1 MSRAVDY
8 FFSLISPYA
17 YLGHAEFLRIAHAAG
32 ATVHYKP
39 VPLGKL
45 FPESGGLPL
54 AKRHPMRRAY
64 RMIELQR
71 WREKRNVPLV
81 LQPKHWPFD
90 PQLADRLTIAVAQ
103 QHPDAIDAFAALAFR
118 GVWVEEQDLADEAC
132 LRDILKSA
140 GIEDDSLIDAARS
153 EETAK
158 TYDSNLADALE
169 VGAFGSPC
177 YVIDREVFWGQD
189 RLDMVAD
196 MLATERAAYSAEV

>member
-8 FFSLISPYA
+8 YFSLISPYA
-17 YLGHAEFLRIAHAAG
+17 YLGHAEFLRIARGAG

-54 AKRHPMRRAY
+54 AKRHPLRRAY

-90 PQLADRLTIAVAQ
+90 PQLADRLTIAVAEKY
-103 QHPDAIDAFAALAFR
+103 PDAIDAFAALAFR
-118 GVWVEEQDLADEAC
+118 GVWVEEQNLADADC
-132 LRDILKSA
+132 LREILKIS
-140 GIEDDSLIDAARS
+140 GIEDDTLIDAAQGD
-153 EETAK
+153 ETAAI
-158 TYDSNLADALE
+158 YERNLADALD

-177 YVIDREVFWGQD
+177 YVIEREVFWGQD
-189 RLDMVAD
+189 RLDMLAD
-196 MLATERAAYSAEV
+196 MLASGRAPYSAEV